1 MESNRNLLRKNKMAS
16 QFINASILSAGIAIG
31 TTGTVATQQASAD
44 KILYVKKENT
54 KLKVANF
61 TQMEPNKWVMVVC
74 GVMHDNDGGAFPE
87 TCHQCEAKFPATQAD
102 FLACHSK
109 GEGLE

>member
-1 MESNRNLLRKNKMAS
+1 MAS
-16 QFINASILSAGIAIG
+16 NTLTAATLAAGITLGAGG
-31 TTGTVATQQASAD
+31 TISAQQASAD

-61 TQMEPNKWVMVVC
+61 TQQDSGWVMVVC
-74 GVMHDNDGGAFPE
+74 GIMHDNDGVALPE

>member
-1 MESNRNLLRKNKMAS
+1 MAS
-16 QFINASILSAGIAIG
+16 QFLNASILSAGIAIG
-31 TTGTVATQQASAD
+31 ATGTVATQQASAD

-61 TQMEPNKWVMVVC
+61 TQQESGWVMVVC
-74 GVMHDNDGGAFPE
+74 GIMHDNEGSPFPE

>member
-1 MESNRNLLRKNKMAS
+1 MAS
-16 QFINASILSAGIAIG
+16 QTLTAATLAAGIALGAGG
-31 TTGTVATQQASAD
+31 TISAQQASAD

-61 TQMEPNKWVMVVC
+61 TQQESGWVMVVC
-74 GVMHDNDGGAFPE
+74 GIMHDNDGKALPE
-87 TCHQCEAKFPATQAD
+87 TCHQCKAKFPASEAD
-102 FLACHSK
+102 FLTCHSK

>member
-1 MESNRNLLRKNKMAS
+1 MAS
-16 QFINASILSAGIAIG
+16 QLLNASVLSAGIAIG
-31 TTGTVATQQASAD
+31 AGGTVASQQASAD
-44 KILYVKKENT
+44 KIFYVKKENT

-61 TQMEPNKWVMVVC
+61 TQQAEGQWVMVVC
-74 GVMHDNDGGAFPE
+74 GIMHDNEGSPFPE
-87 TCHQCEAKFPATQAD
+87 TCHQCEAKFPATQED

>member
-1 MESNRNLLRKNKMAS
+1 MAS
-16 QFINASILSAGIAIG
+16 QTLTSATLAAGIALGAGG
-31 TTGTVATQQASAD
+31 TISAQQASAD
-44 KILYVKKENT
+44 KILYVKAENT
-54 KLKVANF
+54 KLKVANL
-61 TQMEPNKWVMVVC
+61 TQMEPDKWVMVVC
-74 GVMHDNDGGAFPE
+74 GIVHDNDGKALPE

>member
-1 MESNRNLLRKNKMAS
+1 MAS
-16 QFINASILSAGIAIG
+16 QILNASILSAGIAIG
-31 TTGTVATQQASAD
+31 ATGTVATQQASAD

-61 TQMEPNKWVMVVC
+61 TQQESGWVMVVC
-74 GVMHDNDGGAFPE
+74 GIMHDNDGVALPE

>member
-1 MESNRNLLRKNKMAS
+1 MAS
-16 QFINASILSAGIAIG
+16 QIFNASILSAGIAIG
-31 TTGTVATQQASAD
+31 ATGTVATQQASAD

-61 TQMEPNKWVMVVC
+61 TQQESGWVMVVC
-74 GVMHDNDGGAFPE
+74 GIMHDNDGVALPE

>member
-1 MESNRNLLRKNKMAS
+1 MAS
-16 QFINASILSAGIAIG
+16 QFLNASILSAGIAIG
-31 TTGTVATQQASAD
+31 ASGTVATQQASAD

-61 TQMEPNKWVMVVC
+61 TQQESGWVMVVC
-74 GVMHDNDGGAFPE
+74 GIMHDNDGKAMPE

>member
-1 MESNRNLLRKNKMAS
+1 MAS
-16 QFINASILSAGIAIG
+16 NTLTAATLAAGIALGAGG
-31 TTGTVATQQASAD
+31 TISAQQASAD

-61 TQMEPNKWVMVVC
+61 TQQESGWVMVVC
-74 GVMHDNDGGAFPE
+74 GIMHDNDGVALPE

>member
-1 MESNRNLLRKNKMAS
+1 
-16 QFINASILSAGIAIG
+16 
-31 TTGTVATQQASAD
+31 
-44 KILYVKKENT
+44 
-54 KLKVANF
+54 
-61 TQMEPNKWVMVVC
+61 MVVC
-74 GVMHDNDGGAFPE
+74 GVIHDNDGKALPE

>member
-1 MESNRNLLRKNKMAS
+1 MAS
-16 QFINASILSAGIAIG
+16 QFLNASILSAGIAIG
-31 TTGTVATQQASAD
+31 ASGTVATQQASAD

-61 TQMEPNKWVMVVC
+61 TQQAEGEWVMVVC
-74 GVMHDNDGGAFPE
+74 GIMHDNDGVALPE
-87 TCHQCEAKFPATQAD
+87 TCHQCEAKFPATEAD